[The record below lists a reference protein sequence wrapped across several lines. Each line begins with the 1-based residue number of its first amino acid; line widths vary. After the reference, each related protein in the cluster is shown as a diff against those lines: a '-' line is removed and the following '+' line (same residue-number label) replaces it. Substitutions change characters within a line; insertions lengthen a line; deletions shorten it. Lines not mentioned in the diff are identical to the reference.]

1 MNERYFELAEEN
13 KKLKD
18 EIKQL
23 NQRIETAQSLYS
35 ASEEIG
41 LEARDKRDEAIAR
54 AARAE
59 KALRWYS
66 EKAESIARYGKE
78 GKHRAAEAC
87 LTELLIDGGV
97 RACKALKGKK

>member
-13 KKLKD
+13 KRL
-18 EIKQL
+18 
-23 NQRIETAQSLYS
+23 R
-35 ASEEIG
+35 
-41 LEARDKRDEAIAR
+41 
-54 AARAE
+54 

-66 EKAESIARYGKE
+66 EKAESVARYGRERKYS
-78 GKHRAAEAC
+78 AAEAC

>member
-13 KKLKD
+13 RRL
-18 EIKQL
+18 
-23 NQRIETAQSLYS
+23 R
-35 ASEEIG
+35 
-41 LEARDKRDEAIAR
+41 
-54 AARAE
+54 
-59 KALRWYS
+59 KALKWYS

-78 GKHRAAEAC
+78 GKHTAAEAC